1 MADGPFTEDEALF
14 ARLNAI
20 RPTNFS
26 LRENAA
32 PVLPPLHPES
42 EDTPDDLISRFQQIH
57 GRRSTKENPCVIDED
72 DTKGDRPASPTL
84 EELLAEL
91 GSEEQYHVDKSD
103 IKEAD
108 DLLKEARAALPIGE
122 SSNHDEAHSESTR
135 SGPGVI
141 KPEEDK
147 QPLTEDEED
156 KQPLTEDEEAD
167 AALQR
172 ILDDAGSEGE
182 EDAPKPIPSP
192 PASLPK
198 LGMDPKTES
207 FASLQFPSTPDNKFD
222 DVELPSAPT
231 SVPKAKHAKV
241 GGRTAKATDEEIDS
255 WCIICCA
262 NANVQCFG
270 CDKDLYCWGCWREGH
285 TGESAGL
292 EEKSHVWER
301 WSQKK
306 TGRRG

>member
-1 MADGPFTEDEALF
+1 MVNGPSAEDEALF

-26 LRENAA
+26 LGENAA
-32 PVLPPLHPES
+32 PVLPPLQPES

-57 GRRSTKENPCVIDED
+57 GRRSTKKNPVVIEED
-72 DTKGDRPASPTL
+72 DTRGDRPASPTL

-91 GSEEQYHVDKSD
+91 GSEEQYHVDRS
-103 IKEAD
+103 E
-108 DLLKEARAALPIGE
+108 LKEAHDLLNEAGSAMPNGE
-122 SSNHDEAHSESTR
+122 APNNDESHADSILKGQEE
-135 SGPGVI
+135 I

-147 QPLTEDEED
+147 Q
-156 KQPLTEDEEAD
+156 QLTEDEEAD

-172 ILDDAGSEGE
+172 ILDEAGSEGE
-182 EDAPKPIPSP
+182 EDARKSTRSP
-192 PASLPK
+192 PASPPSPK
-198 LGMDPKTES
+198 RNPNAES
-207 FASLQFPSTPDNKFD
+207 FASLQFPATPDNKFD
-222 DVELPSAPT
+222 DLELPSAPT
-231 SVPKAKHAKV
+231 STPKAKHTKI

-262 NANVQCFG
+262 NASVQCFG

-285 TGESAGL
+285 TGEGAGL

-301 WSQKK
+301 WPQKK

>member
-1 MADGPFTEDEALF
+1 MADGPSADDEALF

-57 GRRSTKENPCVIDED
+57 GRRSAKRYPVVTEED
-72 DTKGDRPASPTL
+72 DKREDRPASPTL

-91 GSEEQYHVDKSD
+91 GSEEQYHVDKSEL
-103 IKEAD
+103 KEAD
-108 DLLKEARAALPIGE
+108 DLLKEARAALPTGE
-122 SSNHDEAHSESTR
+122 SSNHDEPHSESNP
-135 SGPGVI
+135 SGQEEI
-141 KPEEDK
+141 KP
-147 QPLTEDEED
+147 EED

-182 EDAPKPIPSP
+182 EDAPKPTPSP
-192 PASLPK
+192 PASLQK
-198 LGMDPKTES
+198 SEIDLKTDS
-207 FASLQFPSTPDNKFD
+207 FASLQFPTTPDNKFD
-222 DVELPSAPT
+222 DLELPSAPT
-231 SVPKAKHAKV
+231 SVPKAKHTKV

-262 NANVQCFG
+262 NASVRCFG
-270 CDKDLYCWGCWREGH
+270 CDKDLYCWSCWREGH

-306 TGRRG
+306 SGRRG

>member
-1 MADGPFTEDEALF
+1 MADGPSSEDEALF

-42 EDTPDDLISRFQQIH
+42 EDTPDDLISRFKQIH
-57 GRRSTKENPCVIDED
+57 GRRSTKGNPVVIEED
-72 DTKGDRPASPTL
+72 DTRGDRPPSPTL

-91 GSEEQYHVDKSD
+91 GSEEQYQVDRSD
-103 IKEAD
+103 LKEAD
-108 DLLKEARAALPIGE
+108 HLLNEARAALPVGE
-122 SSNHDEAHSESTR
+122 SSNHDESHPESNP
-135 SGPGVI
+135 SGQEEI
-141 KPEEDK
+141 KPED
-147 QPLTEDEED
+147 D

-172 ILDDAGSEGE
+172 ILDDAGSENQ
-182 EDAPKPIPSP
+182 EDAPKPTSSP
-192 PASLPK
+192 PASLQK
-198 LGMDPKTES
+198 SGIGPKTES
-207 FASLQFPSTPDNKFD
+207 FASLQFPATPDNKFD
-222 DVELPSAPT
+222 DLELPSAPT
-231 SVPKAKHAKV
+231 NVPIAKHAKV
-241 GGRTAKATDEEIDS
+241 GSRTAKATDEEIDS

-262 NANVQCFG
+262 NASVQCFG

-292 EEKSHVWER
+292 EEKSHAWER

-306 TGRRG
+306 SGRRG